1 MVFCGKIRQLFN
13 EYLPM
18 YMTKSWSGLSN
29 LEQMAFPSF
38 FHHEMKEKTR
48 VFNPNDQLSNIS
60 DIYYCMGR
68 YLDSIHDTIKS
79 QTASVYKE
87 YMELDINSEKF
98 KSLRAFVNG
107 EELFSFKKEPKLTKN
122 IFKGYEFENIFV
134 VNKLQAETRQII
146 NLIRSM
152 LNLSMNNFVDYWENI
167 IAPSTSYAIHKE
179 LKILRDLSDKYFT
192 STEHLYISNLIS
204 ESDKYTFHDVFFD
217 KNTVKRSAVHEK
229 YKMFFTRVFNIF
241 NGGKIGDRFDLTSFK
256 NDIGIIQSTLL
267 SLTKKY
273 PTLFN
278 ALNIQGI
285 QAIKYINSNHSVN
298 ETMDEMCNQPI
309 LAQYLPANGQY
320 HSMIFFSDLS
330 VLAQR
335 HINGPFELV
344 YDYKSIPSFVNE
356 AFYQHLKNMTRKS
369 PTISKYFLAGY
380 KTLFDYYNKKGG
392 NPNYCRNLFVGCNN
406 TLRDYYKHENIL
418 KLNNYNILDVFNNP
432 EDYEQWCERVSDKMY
447 MVVKNHEISKYS
459 KALFSN
465 KYRHLYSDN
474 MLTIFNELYRLKIP
488 CSYIQDTVGK
498 KMASFKTPDDLYAA
512 LENML
517 NLLDNFSFD
526 MVMDNVKKVN
536 ADVISSD
543 DNKLL
548 IRINSFEE
556 SQLLGS
562 SSWCISREKSHF
574 LNYTG
579 NNNQQYFMYDF
590 NKQSRDNDCLVGCTL
605 GSNLKLKVAHYK
617 NDQEIYEDEC
627 IDYIIKKV
635 KGYKKRSMS
644 SLNFIQKIRH
654 VAKKSVNVF
663 Q

>member
-1 MVFCGKIRQLFN
+1 MVFCCKIRQLFN

-18 YMTKSWSGLSN
+18 YMTQSWSGLSN
-29 LEQMAFPSF
+29 LEQIAFPALF
-38 FHHEMKEKTR
+38 QHEMETRTR

-68 YLDSIHDTIKS
+68 YLDATHDTIKS
-79 QTASVYKE
+79 QTALVYKE

-98 KSLRAFVNG
+98 KSIRAFVNG
-107 EELFSFKKEPKLTKN
+107 EELFSFKDERKSIKN
-122 IFKGYEFENIFV
+122 IFKVHEFENIFM
-134 VNKLQAETRQII
+134 VNELQAETRQLM
-146 NLIRSM
+146 NLIRTM
-152 LNLSMNNFVDYWENI
+152 LSLSMNTFVDYWENV
-167 IAPSTSYAIHKE
+167 IAPSTSYDINKE
-179 LKILRDLSDKYFT
+179 LKILRELSDKHFT
-192 STEHLYISNLIS
+192 STEYLSISNLIS
-204 ESDKYTFHDVFFD
+204 ESNNYTFHDDFFD
-217 KNTVKRSAVHEK
+217 KNTVKRTAVHEK

-267 SLTKKY
+267 SLTNKC

-278 ALNIQGI
+278 ALNIQDI

-298 ETMDEMCNQPI
+298 ATMDEMDNFSI
-309 LAQYLPANGQY
+309 LAKYSPSNGQY
-320 HSMIFFSDLS
+320 HSMIFFYDHS

-380 KTLFDYYNKKGG
+380 KTLFDYYTEEKKRSH
-392 NPNYCRNLFVGCNN
+392 YSRNLFVGCNN
-406 TLRDYYKHENIL
+406 TIRDYYKHENIL
-418 KLNNYNILDVFNNP
+418 KLNNYNILDVFDNP

-447 MVVKNHEISKYS
+447 MVVKTHEISKYS

-474 MLTIFNELYRLKIP
+474 LLTIFNELYRLKIP

-548 IRINSFEE
+548 IRINSFEQ
-556 SQLLGS
+556 STLLGS
-562 SSWCISREKSHF
+562 SSWCISREESHF

-590 NKQSRDNDCLVGCTL
+590 NKQSRENDCLIGCTL

-627 IDYIIKKV
+627 VDYIIKKV
-635 KGYKKRSMS
+635 KGYKKQSMS